1 MTKPKSLSPDQLF
14 AKAVNQVGRDLSSSD
29 LRLLTSGLVALR
41 EAHGKLLNEIEL
53 KALSGMIAFVAYSQE
68 ANETTVMAVLS
79 AHFGFEDIKMIP
91 SRLYDSAMD
100 FLMNVKMKHIVN

>member
-1 MTKPKSLSPDQLF
+1 MTKTKSLTPDQLF
-14 AKAVNQVGRDLSSSD
+14 AEAVNQAGTELSPSG

-41 EAHGKLLNEIEL
+41 DAHEKRLNEIEL

-79 AHFGFEDIKMIP
+79 AHFGMEDVRMIP

-100 FLMNVKMKHIVN
+100 FLMHVKMEHIVN